1 MFFYWIRPHKKT
13 QYQIKMEKNWKKI
26 HSTASLQEAEL
37 LKAKLES
44 EDILCLVMNKKDH
57 SYSSFG
63 DIDLFVHEDV
73 FDQATKI
80 TEDFFKE

>member
-1 MFFYWIRPHKKT
+1 
-13 QYQIKMEKNWKKI
+13 MEKDWKKV

-44 EDILCLVMNKKDH
+44 EDILCLIMNKKDQ

-63 DIDLFVHEDV
+63 DIDLYVHEDL
-73 FDQATKI
+73 FDQATII